1 MIFLTPGPSKLH
13 PLYPDFMKQAA
24 DRHIGSISHR
34 SKEFEKIFQAAVE
47 SVRALLGAPADTHV
61 FFLGSATEAMERIVQ
76 NCCARK
82 SFHFVNGAFSE
93 RFFEIAKELGR
104 DAAAYTSSPGE
115 GFPFSAVSIPP
126 DAELICLTHNE
137 TSTGVMID
145 SADIIRLKEQNPGK
159 ILAVDIVSSAPYPL
173 LSYQHL
179 DAAFFSVQK
188 SFGLPAG
195 LGVLL
200 VNDAC
205 LEKAAEITRS
215 GESTGSFHSFAS
227 LLSFAKKN
235 QTPETPN
242 VLGIFLLSRVC
253 EEFLKTGIET
263 LRKQTAER
271 ARLLYSFVES
281 QPDMKPFVVER
292 TVRSATVVTVE
303 VPEAGKVIERLA
315 RSNVQVGSGYGPFRE
330 NQLRVANFC
339 THTTSDMEAFMGA
352 LRTCF

>member
-159 ILAVDIVSSAPYPL
+159 LLAVDIVSSAPYPL
-173 LSYQHL
+173 LSYNHV

-205 LEKAAEITRS
+205 LEKAAEISR
-215 GESTGSFHSFAS
+215 TGQSIGSYHNFAS

-242 VLGIFLLSRVC
+242 VLGIFLLAKVC
-253 EEFLKTGIET
+253 EELLRIGIET
-263 LRKQTAER
+263 LRKQTDER
-271 ARLLYSFVES
+271 AQRLYSFVES
-281 QPDMKPFVVER
+281 HAAMKPFVSIKAL
-292 TVRSATVVTVE
+292 RSTTVVTIE
-303 VPEAGKVIERLA
+303 VPDAKIFMDRLA
-315 RSNVQVGSGYGPFRE
+315 RLNVQVGLGYGAFKDKH
-330 NQLRVANFC
+330 LRVANFC
-339 THTTSDMEAFMGA
+339 THTAADIQAFITAGSD
-352 LRTCF
+352 R